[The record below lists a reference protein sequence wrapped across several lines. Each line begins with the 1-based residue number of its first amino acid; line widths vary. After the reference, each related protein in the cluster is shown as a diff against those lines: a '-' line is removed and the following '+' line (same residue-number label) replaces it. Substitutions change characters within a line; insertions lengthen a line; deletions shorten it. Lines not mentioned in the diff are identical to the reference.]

1 MQNQEIIKII
11 ENLKGRKN
19 YEEKKAS
26 KLGFPSLY
34 AYFEDKI
41 LKEKKDIE
49 EKKKEFE
56 EIQDQKELPNKE
68 KSNKSCSCCWQLWF
82 NLKIFLF
89 KIYWLNCFM
98 RGIVLSLAELI
109 KMVWDMKML
118 LKLEL

>member
-41 LKEKKDIE
+41 LKEKKVVEDEKGELELIKDHYKIMNE
-49 EKKKEFE
+49 DKKK
-56 EIQDQKELPNKE
+56 KT
-68 KSNKSCSCCWQLWF
+68 CSCC
-82 NLKIFLF
+82 
-89 KIYWLNCFM
+89 
-98 RGIVLSLAELI
+98 
-109 KMVWDMKML
+109 
-118 LKLEL
+118 